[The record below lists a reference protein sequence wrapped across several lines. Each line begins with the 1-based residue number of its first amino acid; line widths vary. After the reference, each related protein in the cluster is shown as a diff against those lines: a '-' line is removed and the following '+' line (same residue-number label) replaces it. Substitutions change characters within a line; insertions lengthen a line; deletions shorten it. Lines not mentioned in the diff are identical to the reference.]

1 MHRRVVTVALQR
13 RASHRRGQ
21 LRRLRAGVFQL
32 GGMLG
37 LDMRAVVRFSEV
49 ISGRRWRR
57 CCGGDLEQVVAD
69 FATLAGWRTGQLAQ
83 QRVDPEPLRG
93 APQERR

>member
-1 MHRRVVTVALQR
+1 MHRRLVTVALQS
-13 RASHRRGQ
+13 RALQRRGQ

-37 LDMRAVVRFSEV
+37 LDTRAVVRFSEV

-57 CCGGDLEQVVAD
+57 CGGGDLELVVAD
-69 FATLAGWRTGQLAQ
+69 FATLAGWRTGQLAR
-83 QRVDPEPLRG
+83 QRVDPAPHRG
-93 APQERR
+93 AQRERR